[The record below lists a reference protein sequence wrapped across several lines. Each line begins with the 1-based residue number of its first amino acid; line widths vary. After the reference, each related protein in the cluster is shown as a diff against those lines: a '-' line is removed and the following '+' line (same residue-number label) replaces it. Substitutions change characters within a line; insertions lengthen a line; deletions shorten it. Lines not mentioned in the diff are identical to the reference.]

1 MKRCVIAFPIF
12 LIAFFST
19 ACTGGAIG
27 PDSYITEPKIDVQ
40 ISLAPLTEPEYGEV
54 GTYGIE
60 DPTAADFKKLTID
73 VKGEHLGTRT
83 IRVPSVR
90 EITDVLTDS
99 VVWFSHD
106 ARQDN
111 LNEDHAAYHLE
122 TVLFVRNL
130 TEQELRDRL
139 SPLQVDVSYMD
150 GGQKSVKR
158 TYPLSQAVAVKESDG
173 YNFTGEKEYTADGR
187 SYQLEDTPENEAEA
201 LVAEDFLC
209 SINGDFE
216 RMAQIE
222 ADTECLRISVQ
233 NEKEAFALGEATQF
247 YAVHDLSSLP
257 EGKSSEED
265 RDWVQSVQN
274 ECGLTSF
281 RIVTAVYTVQWPDDV
296 VPQYGNGTMTR
307 EILVG
312 RSASDRADRIYD
324 YGEPY

>member
-1 MKRCVIAFPIF
+1 MLKKIFMMSCGFLLAAACAFEFF
-12 LIAFFST
+12 LT
-19 ACTGGAIG
+19 
-27 PDSYITEPKIDVQ
+27 PKALSPSVQVQ
-40 ISLAPLTEPEYGEV
+40 ISLRPLTEREYEGV
-54 GTYGIE
+54 GTDGIE
-60 DPTAADFKKLTID
+60 NPTAAYFKKLTID
-73 VKGEHLGTRT
+73 VKGEHLGTRV
-83 IRVPSVR
+83 INVPSVR
-90 EITDVLTDS
+90 EITNVLTDG
-99 VVWFSHD
+99 VVWFS
-106 ARQDN
+106 RSSKQDN
-111 LNEDHAAYHLE
+111 PDEDHAAYHLE

-139 SPLQVDVSYMD
+139 APLQVDVSYTD
-150 GGQKSVKR
+150 AGSQKSVNR
-158 TYPLSQAVAVKESDG
+158 TYPLSQTVEIEESDG
-173 YNFTGEKEYTADGR
+173 YNFTGEKEYAADGR
-187 SYQLEDTPENEAEA
+187 SYQLDDAPENDAEA

-209 SINGDFE
+209 SIKGDFE

-222 ADTECLRISVQ
+222 ADTETLRISVQ
-233 NEKEAFALGEATQF
+233 NKKEAFALNKTAQF
-247 YAVHDLSSLP
+247 YAVHNLSSLP